1 MPSARPLPPL
11 PYPIE
16 LTPPD
21 LAPYR
26 GGNTGIDYVNR
37 FDSGRPGP
45 HVLVTALV
53 HGNELCGA
61 IALDWLLRE
70 RFRPARGVLTL
81 AFCNVL
87 AFEHFD
93 PAAPGESRYMDE
105 DFNRVWSHERLDR
118 AHGSGADSTELRR
131 ARELRPVVDAAD
143 LLLDIHS
150 MQHKTPALI
159 ISGPHEKERLWSL
172 RRKVGE
178 AVRAHSVKKEE
189 DTVVPRAE
197 LPGLLRFVKE
207 LGRKYG
213 FQSVCFG
220 HAGDAKNSLLVE
232 CGQHWET
239 ASVDVAKECLVRFLA
254 YAGVADP
261 VWAAHH
267 LPPKAP
273 APQRVIE
280 VTHAVTIK
288 SQSFRFA
295 EEFRGLEV
303 IANRGAV
310 LAHDGDEPVTTPY
323 DNCVLIMP
331 SRRLMPGQTAVRLG
345 RYLD

>member
-1 MPSARPLPPL
+1 
-11 PYPIE
+11 
-16 LTPPD
+16 
-21 LAPYR
+21 
-26 GGNTGIDYVNR
+26 
-37 FDSGRPGP
+37 
-45 HVLVTALV
+45 
-53 HGNELCGA
+53 
-61 IALDWLLRE
+61 
-70 RFRPARGVLTL
+70 
-81 AFCNVL
+81 
-87 AFEHFD
+87 
-93 PAAPGESRYMDE
+93 
-105 DFNRVWSHERLDR
+105 
-118 AHGSGADSTELRR
+118 
-131 ARELRPVVDAAD
+131 
-143 LLLDIHS
+143 

-159 ISGPHEKERLWSL
+159 ISGPHEKGRRL
-172 RRKVGE
+172 
-178 AVRAHSVKKEE
+178 ARAIGYPAL
-189 DTVVPRAE
+189 VVSDE
-197 LPGLLRFVKE
+197 
-207 LGRKYG
+207 
-213 FQSVCFG
+213 G
-220 HAGDAKNSLLVE
+220 HASGRRMRDYAGFGDAGDTKNSLLVE